1 MRGVDNNMMHFC
13 RWQMRSREWLWV
25 FEWQQDHELVQEH
38 LRNPR
43 YHRVAISEDSAT
55 SFSPSGYIPLE
66 TKPFVGAAAL
76 HPAHLQSWPPPLS
89 GAQDGWGW
97 PAGAPRGHWWH
108 AKVPAKVPKR
118 PKAASPKKEAV
129 KVGKVRLPRS
139 IQIPPDPVIQPSE
152 LGCLGMSWD
161 VLGCFGIIQ
170 HVVRDSQLFWWEEPP
185 GQEASRSS
193 TCFGTSCRRPK
204 SCRVGRDRLHM
215 SMGVSWNGPIN
226 QPFWGTPFMKIPKW
240 HVNQF
245 VNETATSWLY
255 RVVSLS
261 SWSPSFSFSSSKA
274 KAKKI
279 NDGSSV
285 ATAPVTSLAARGGM
299 SLPDVGSMR
308 SFSQAKPKK
317 TSEVPAPAQARRKSA
332 CPQQR

>member
-1 MRGVDNNMMHFC
+1 MRGVDYNMMHFC

-25 FEWQQDHELVQEH
+25 FEWQQGPWVGSRAFKESQISSSRDFRGFCNLIF
-38 LRNPR
+38 PI
-43 YHRVAISEDSAT
+43 RVHPLGDKAICRSS
-55 SFSPSGYIPLE
+55 SPSPSPSPIM
-66 TKPFVGAAAL
+66 A
-76 HPAHLQSWPPPLS
+76 PPVVWSPRRL
-89 GAQDGWGW
+89 GVTRRCT
-97 PAGAPRGHWWH
+97 RGHWWH

-261 SWSPSFSFSSSKA
+261 SWSPSLSFSSSKA